1 MMHRPRVYV
10 TRQIFPDALDLI
22 EKSAGLEVWPDDE
35 PPTPEKLQEVLA
47 DVDGALINVMD
58 RIDVPLLD
66 AAPNLKVLSQVA
78 VGLDNIDLPEATK
91 RGILVGY
98 TPGVLAKATADLAF
112 ALLLAAAR
120 RVVESD
126 KWVRE
131 GNWKISHHPM
141 FWLGSEVN
149 GSTLGI
155 IGLGGIGLE
164 TAKRG
169 LGFDMKVIYHSR
181 TRKPDLEAEYGFE
194 YAEPDRV
201 LAESDFLS
209 LHVPLTPETHHYIGE
224 KQLKK
229 MKPTAIL
236 VNMSRGPVVDTGALY
251 KALTKGW
258 IAGAGLDVFDPEPI
272 PADHPILGLDNVVVL
287 PHIGSASNR
296 SRREMCL
303 LAARNLLAGL
313 KGERLEHCANPELYE
328 SLGI

>member
-1 MMHRPRVYV
+1 MHKPRVYV
-10 TRQIFPDALDLI
+10 TRQIFPDALDMI
-22 EKSAGLEVWPDDE
+22 EKAAELEVWVDDE
-35 PPTPEKLQEVLA
+35 PPTPEQLREVLA
-47 DVDGALINVMD
+47 DADGVLINVMD

-66 AAPNLKVLSQVA
+66 AAPNLRVISQVA
-78 VGLDNIDLPEATK
+78 VGLDNIDIPEATK
-91 RGILVGY
+91 RGILLGY

-126 KWVRE
+126 KWVRG
-131 GNWKISHHPM
+131 GNWKIAHHPM
-141 FWLGSEVN
+141 FWLGAEVN

-169 LGFDMKVIYHSR
+169 LGFDMEVIYYSR
-181 TRKPDLEAEYGFE
+181 TRKPDLEAKYGFK
-194 YAEPDRV
+194 YAEPDQV
-201 LAESDFLS
+201 LANSDFLS
-209 LHVPLTPETHHYIGE
+209 LHVPLTPETRHYIGE
-224 KQLKK
+224 KQLKM

-236 VNMSRGPVVDTGALY
+236 VNLSRGPVVDTKALY

-272 PADHPILGLDNVVVL
+272 PIDHPILSLDNVVVL
-287 PHIGSASNR
+287 PHIGSASSR

-303 LAARNLLAGL
+303 LAARNLVAGL
-313 KGERLEHCANPELYE
+313 KGERLEHCVNPELYE
-328 SLGI
+328 TLGI

>member
-1 MMHRPRVYV
+1 MHKSRVYV

-35 PPTPEKLQEVLA
+35 PPTPEQLQNALA

-58 RIDVPLLD
+58 RIDVALLD

-78 VGLDNIDLPEATK
+78 VGLDNIDIPEATK
-91 RGILVGY
+91 REILVGY

-169 LGFDMKVIYHSR
+169 LGFDMKIIYYSR

-194 YAEPDRV
+194 YAERDRV

-209 LHVPLTPETHHYIGE
+209 LHVPLTPETHHCIGE

-272 PADHPILGLDNVVVL
+272 PADHPILSLDNVVVL

-296 SRREMCL
+296 SRREMCF

-313 KGERLEHCANPELYE
+313 KGERLEQCANPELYE

>member
-1 MMHRPRVYV
+1 MNKPRVFV

-22 EKSAGLEVWPDDE
+22 EKDAGLEVWPHDE
-35 PPTPEKLQEVLA
+35 PPTPEQLREALA

-58 RIDVPLLD
+58 RIDVALLD

-78 VGLDNIDLPEATK
+78 VGLDNIDIPEATK
-91 RGILVGY
+91 REILVGY

-120 RVVESD
+120 RVVEGD

-131 GNWKISHHPM
+131 GNWKIAHHPM

-155 IGLGGIGLE
+155 LGMGGIGLE
-164 TAKRG
+164 TAKRAR
-169 LGFDMKVIYHSR
+169 GFDMKVIYHSR
-181 TRKPDLEAEYGFE
+181 TRKPELEKEFGFKWTTMN
-194 YAEPDRV
+194 RV
-201 LAESDFLS
+201 LAQSDFLS
-209 LHVPLTPETHHYIGE
+209 IHVPLTPETHHFIGE

-229 MKPTAIL
+229 MQPTAIL
-236 VNMSRGPVVDTGALY
+236 VNLSRGPVVDTDALY
-251 KALTKGW
+251 KALTQGW

-272 PADHPILGLDNVVVL
+272 PADHAILSLDNVVVL

-313 KGERLEHCANPELYE
+313 RGERLEQCANPELYE
-328 SLGI
+328 ALGI

>member
-1 MMHRPRVYV
+1 MHKPRVYV
-10 TRQIFPDALDLI
+10 TRQIFPDALDMI
-22 EKSAGLEVWPDDE
+22 EKAAELEVWADDE
-35 PPTPEKLQEVLA
+35 PPTPKQLREVLA
-47 DVDGALINVMD
+47 DADGALINVMD
-58 RIDVPLLD
+58 RIDIPLLD

-78 VGLDNIDLPEATK
+78 VGLDNIDIPEATK

-112 ALLLAAAR
+112 ALLLATAR

-126 KWVRE
+126 KWVRG
-131 GNWKISHHPM
+131 GNWKIAHHPM
-141 FWLGSEVN
+141 FWLGAEVN

-169 LGFDMKVIYHSR
+169 LGFDMKVIYYSR
-181 TRKPDLEAEYGFE
+181 TRKPELEAQYGFE
-194 YAEPDRV
+194 YAEPDQV
-201 LAESDFLS
+201 LANSDFLS
-209 LHVPLTPETHHYIGE
+209 LHVPLTPETHDYIGE
-224 KQLKK
+224 KQLKM

-236 VNMSRGPVVDTGALY
+236 VNLSRGPVVDTKALY

-272 PADHPILGLDNVVVL
+272 PADHPILSLDNVVVL

-303 LAARNLLAGL
+303 LAARNLVAGL
-313 KGERLEHCANPELYE
+313 KGDRLEQCVNPELYE
-328 SLGI
+328 ALGI